1 MLKRMIW
8 PILFGLVGCA
18 ILLRL
23 GAWQVARLEWKET
36 LLAGIEARI
45 ADAPEALPEVPDAER
60 DQFQPVALSGTIL
73 DGEITILASLR
84 NAGPVYRV
92 IRAFETDAGRRIL
105 VDMGFVRE
113 TARDTPR
120 PGGVEVDLVGNL
132 YWPDEI
138 DGFTPEPDLA
148 AGIWFA
154 RDIPAMAEALD
165 TDPVL
170 VVLREA
176 PQTDLGVTP
185 FPVDTSAI
193 PNDHLSYAVT
203 WFLLAAVWLG
213 MTLFLLWRI
222 SKRTN

>member
-23 GAWQVARLEWKET
+23 GAWQVVRLEWKET

-73 DGEITILASLR
+73 EGEITILASLR
-84 NAGPVYRV
+84 NAGPVFRI
-92 IRAFETDAGRRIL
+92 IRAFETEAGRRIL
-105 VDMGFVRE
+105 IDMGFVRE
-113 TARDTPR
+113 TERRTAR
-120 PGGVEVDLVGNL
+120 PGNVAADLVGNL

>member
-23 GAWQVARLEWKET
+23 GAWQVDRLEWKET

-84 NAGPVYRV
+84 NAGPVFRI
-92 IRAFETDAGRRIL
+92 IRAFETEAGRRIL
-105 VDMGFVRE
+105 IDMGFVRE
-113 TARDTPR
+113 TERRTAR
-120 PGGVEVDLVGNL
+120 PGNVAADLVGNL

>member
-73 DGEITILASLR
+73 EGEITILASLR
-84 NAGPVYRV
+84 NAGPVFRI
-92 IRAFETDAGRRIL
+92 IRAFETDGGRRIL
-105 VDMGFVRE
+105 IDMGFVRE
-113 TARDTPR
+113 TERRTAR
-120 PGGVEVDLVGNL
+120 PGNVAADLVGNL

-154 RDIPAMAEALD
+154 RDIPAMSEALD